1 MLKCLSTQWRLSKT
15 HVQITID
22 RHSKNEYIMTNI
34 ENEKIIPPPL
44 KLMTKSEVMNDLLKL
59 LSLVQKHVDK
69 KGCQH
74 CLGLLESVFW
84 ALKIKTFG

>member
-1 MLKCLSTQWRLSKT
+1 
-15 HVQITID
+15 VQITID

-59 LSLVQKHVDK
+59 LSLVQKHADK
-69 KGCQH
+69 EGCQH
-74 CLGLLESVFW
+74 CLDLLEF
-84 ALKIKTFG
+84 ALEQ